1 MLESVTVSGTA
12 KLAQLDGYTA
22 AGKTGTAQKIDP
34 ATRAYSKSKYVASF
48 AGFAPIDNP
57 AVVIIV
63 VIDEPAGS
71 YYGGTVAAP
80 VFRAIAESV
89 LPYLGIEPDTEFK
102 IPASGEDELAR
113 ATRAAQEEGAAQTTE
128 GAASGA
134 HHAQYSSQESA
145 AQAMLPQVAE
155 RRGGRGA
162 GGVREVSY
170 AAATERALLMPD
182 VRGRSVREAARICA
196 QLGLELEAHGDGRAV
211 GQSPSAGA
219 RVEAGQ
225 TVRVEFGRSD

>member
-34 ATRAYSKSKYVASF
+34 ATRAYSKTKYVASF
-48 AGFAPIDNP
+48 AGFAPINNP

-63 VIDEPAGS
+63 VIDEPVGS

-89 LPYLGIEPDTEFK
+89 LPYLDIAPDTEFK
-102 IPASGEDELAR
+102 TPTGAEDELAR
-113 ATRAAQEEGAAQTTE
+113 EAQLNDAANDAAGAT
-128 GAASGA
+128 
-134 HHAQYSSQESA
+134 HHAAAPSA
-145 AQAMLPQVAE
+145 RETAAGAMLPQVAE
-155 RRGGRGA
+155 RGAGVRGA
-162 GGVREVSY
+162 GGVREVIY
-170 AAATERALLMPD
+170 AAAAERSLLMPD
-182 VRGRSVREAARICA
+182 MRGRSVREAARICA

-211 GQSPSAGA
+211 GQRPAAGA
-219 RVEAGQ
+219 HIEAGQ
-225 TVRVEFGRSD
+225 IVRVEFGRND

>member
-1 MLESVTVSGTA
+1 VSGTA

-34 ATRAYSKSKYVASF
+34 ATRAYSKTKYVASF

-57 AVVIIV
+57 VVVIIV

-89 LPYLGIEPDTEFK
+89 LPYLDVAPDTEFK
-102 IPASGEDELAR
+102 TPEGGEDELAQAMQETPTTGGAAGS
-113 ATRAAQEEGAAQTTE
+113 ATHHAHEDTAQEPAAQ
-128 GAASGA
+128 S
-134 HHAQYSSQESA
+134 
-145 AQAMLPQVAE
+145 MLPQVVE
-155 RRGGRGA
+155 RGRGA
-162 GGVREVSY
+162 GGVSEVIY

-182 VRGRSVREAARICA
+182 VRGRSVREAARVCA
-196 QLGLELEAHGDGRAV
+196 QLGLELEAHGEGRAV
-211 GQSPSAGA
+211 GQTPAAGA

-225 TVRVEFGRSD
+225 IVRVEFGRGD